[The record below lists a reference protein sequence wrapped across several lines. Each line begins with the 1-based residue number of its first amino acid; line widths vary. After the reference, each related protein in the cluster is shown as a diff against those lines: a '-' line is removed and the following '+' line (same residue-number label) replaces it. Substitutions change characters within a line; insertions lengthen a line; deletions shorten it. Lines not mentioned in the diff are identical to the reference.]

1 MKKTLFALVAAMPLA
16 GCVLPEGVAE
26 EDLAVF
32 DAAVAS
38 IGCDLVD
45 ESDYLPVELQTG
57 MPREKL
63 ISIAQY
69 KVEQKQ
75 AVSLSNGGVRLL
87 TGACAPK
94 TQTAEAPAAPAS

>member
-1 MKKTLFALVAAMPLA
+1 MKRNAFALVAAGLIA
-16 GCVLPEGVAE
+16 GCVLPEGVTD
-26 EDLAVF
+26 EDLSAF
-32 DAAVAS
+32 DAAVTS

-63 ISIAQY
+63 ITVSQY
-69 KVEQKQ
+69 KVAQKE
-75 AVSLSNGGVRLL
+75 AVSLSNGGVRLV

-94 TQTAEAPAAPAS
+94 VDPAATPAAAT